1 MTTTATAP
9 VTVLGSGSWGTAL
22 AAQMARQGHDTLI
35 WGRDAAQ
42 VEGINARG
50 LKPNSL
56 LPISARELTHRDAV
70 AG

>member
-1 MTTTATAP
+1 MTATTT

-42 VEGINARG
+42 VEGINARHE
-50 LKPNSL
+50 NTRY
-56 LPISARELTHRDAV
+56 LPGVALPPSAPRRCCWW
-70 AG
+70 